1 LCVRLLC
8 TYYSVYRYVCA
19 YYFFYTHRRRR
30 SVAGS
35 TRAIGV
41 MKYRGPSRDVL
52 VFFFFFCLSYIYR
65 YYFAAQPVCRNHR
78 GPRGREAHN
87 KGNATRFD
95 FERARS
101 RHLTPWPTD
110 TDRPA
115 KDECDPSS
123 LDATLIRK
131 LYASI
136 IIINIMA
143 CECVCV
149 CVCA

>member
-1 LCVRLLC
+1 MYYVRLC
-8 TYYSVYRYVCA
+8 I
-19 YYFFYTHRRRR
+19 FFYTRRRRRR

-52 VFFFFFCLSYIYR
+52 VFFLSYLSLLFR
-65 YYFAAQPVCRNHR
+65 RTTRLPQPPPPP
-78 GPRGREAHN
+78 PRGREAHN

-110 TDRPA
+110 RPTGQGRVRPEFA
-115 KDECDPSS
+115 RR
-123 LDATLIRK
+123 DANTQIIRV
-131 LYASI
+131 YYYYYYFYYQ
-136 IIINIMA
+136 
-143 CECVCV
+143 
-149 CVCA
+149 